1 EATAR
6 GRAARSV
13 MRVSMREDL
22 GGRNGATGRSPAT
35 RRLHRPPPAEG
46 PAWSQDLCRTFTRPG
61 GGQLAATAVA
71 NWPRGR
77 RADRR
82 GGAPE
87 RLAAAE
93 AGGAGDADQALAVH
107 RGLEDLT
114 LAPAGAAGR
123 PDHARSLQKARTH
136 CLHVV
141 SIGTSRPGLNPTP
154 CIRSVGWRTYV

>member
-1 EATAR
+1 A
-6 GRAARSV
+6 
-13 MRVSMREDL
+13 
-22 GGRNGATGRSPAT
+22 
-35 RRLHRPPPAEG
+35 AEG

-77 RADRR
+77 RSDRL
-82 GGAPE
+82 GAAPQ

-93 AGGAGDADQALAVH
+93 AGGAGDSDQALAVH

-154 CIRSVGWRTYV
+154 SIRSVGWRAYVRWWSPSSSPGSPFSSPCSPPAGRSTRRSRS